1 MKRIA
6 GLLGALTA
14 CISIPMALIRPAD
27 TAVQAGHEAR
37 DQTPAVIRLPPVTN
51 PADRQQR
58 EPVIVRPQKEGPF
71 RLPVFVPD
79 KGFVNERTARQPGV
93 TSSD

>member
-1 MKRIA
+1 VKRIA
-6 GLLGALTA
+6 GFLGALTA

-37 DQTPAVIRLPPVTN
+37 DQTPAVIRLPPV
-51 PADRQQR
+51 
-58 EPVIVRPQKEGPF
+58 EPTIVRPEKENPF

-79 KGFVNERTARQPGV
+79 KGFEDDRTARQPGGS
-93 TSSD
+93 TSE

>member
-1 MKRIA
+1 VKRIA
-6 GLLGALTA
+6 GFLGALTA

-37 DQTPAVIRLPPVTN
+37 DQTPAVKRLPPVE
-51 PADRQQR
+51 P

-79 KGFVNERTARQPGV
+79 EGFKNERTARQPGGS
-93 TSSD
+93 TSE